1 MNDLLTFLKDSLV
14 YDIEDLML
22 AVFLCLVVF
31 SAYYWLNIRLSGI
44 IRSVFLRRTTI
55 VLVAWTVFSV
65 YYLIYLF
72 GRSLEVREFD
82 LRNYLSIVICSFTF
96 FNLYYLFTY
105 KLAKRNQS
113 WVPAIQFFIMFLVFW
128 IFLLSPLWLVNVM
141 KNSKQSYINIIVG
154 NNHLPEAF
162 RISSFVKNVVFYAV
176 IALLATSIDFG
187 CRYIL
192 KLQKFQKKEKELET
206 IKMKE
211 QLTKV
216 QLEALHAKV
225 NPHFLY
231 NALNSIAGLALTDGT
246 KTRQMAIS
254 LSKFFRYSINQE
266 QNNLVTL
273 KEELAMVETYLEI
286 EKIRFED
293 RLNFELV
300 IQPGLEQLK
309 IPRFILQPLVEN
321 SVKHG
326 LKGTK
331 HELFIQIQA
340 QLNGNL
346 LALSIQDNGLPFATD
361 MEPGYGLKSVYD
373 KLDLLF
379 PDKYEVALFNEPVKQ
394 VKILIE
400 T

>member
-31 SAYYWLNIRLSGI
+31 SAYYWLNIRLFGI
-44 IRSVFLRRTTI
+44 IRSLFLRRTTI
-55 VLVAWTVFSV
+55 ALVAWTVFSV
-65 YYLIYLF
+65 YYLVYLF
-72 GRSLEVREFD
+72 GRSIEVREFD
-82 LRNYLSIVICSFTF
+82 LRNYLSIVICFFIF

-105 KLAKRNQS
+105 KLAKSNKS
-113 WVPAIQFFIMFLVFW
+113 WAPAIQDFLMFIVIW
-128 IFLLSPLWLVNVM
+128 VFLLSPLWVVNVM
-141 KNSKQSYINIIVG
+141 KNSTQSYINIIVG
-154 NNHLPEAF
+154 NNHLPEAV
-162 RISSFVKNVVFYAV
+162 RISFFVKNIVFYGV
-176 IALLATSIDFG
+176 IALVATSIDFG
-187 CRYIL
+187 CRYVI
-192 KLQKFQKKEKELET
+192 KLQKFRKKEKELET

-211 QLTKV
+211 QLTKA

-254 LSKFFRYSINQE
+254 LSKFFKYSINQE

-273 KEELAMVETYLEI
+273 KEELAMVETYLDI

-293 RLNFELV
+293 RLNFEIV
-300 IQPGLEQLK
+300 IQPGLEQFK

-326 LKGTK
+326 LKGTR

-340 QLNGNL
+340 QFKGNK
-346 LALSIQDNGLPFATD
+346 LALSIQDNGLPFATN
-361 MEPGYGLKSVYD
+361 MEPGHGLKSVYD

-379 PDKYEVALFNEPVKQ
+379 PDKYDVALFNEPVKQ

-400 T
+400 I